1 MQFFLFQILEPRDN
15 ETVGNSVIKFANS
28 NSTFNSLDD
37 PFFGSLTKQN
47 INEHHDEERK
57 MMIKNKLNSLIKKR
71 LEITQNQSTISFD
84 NKKNLESAFLM
95 QIKMLQEEIEKLERQ
110 QPEFTNHP
118 FFSDI
123 SYSMCEENSTF
134 EDSMDTN
141 NETMLNSPVIEY

>member
-1 MQFFLFQILEPRDN
+1 M
-15 ETVGNSVIKFANS
+15 IKFANS

-110 QPEFTNHP
+110 KTECPNHP

-141 NETMLNSPVIEY
+141 NETFYAE